1 MERFHRG
8 APGLVAASRLGALT
22 IVGSAASAFGVA
34 TVGAAGLVLFGPD
47 AARTLAGRAVPF
59 VVWGNFL
66 AGFVYVFAGVGL
78 VRGRPWA
85 RWLAAAIAASTALL
99 GIAFTVHALGGG
111 AFEPR
116 TVAALALRTG
126 AWTAVAAWSA
136 RRLPT

>member
-1 MERFHRG
+1 MGRSHRR
-8 APGLVAASRLGALT
+8 APGHGAASRLGTLT
-22 IVGSAASAFGVA
+22 SVGSAASAFGVA

-47 AARTLAGRAVPF
+47 AARTLAGRTVPF

-85 RWLAAAIAASTALL
+85 SWLAAVIAASTALL
-99 GIAFTVHALGGG
+99 GVAFTVHALSGG

-116 TVAALALRTG
+116 TVAALALRAG
-126 AWTAVAAWSA
+126 AWAAVAAWAA
-136 RRLPT
+136 RRIRG